1 MNNKVAFA
9 GYILASLAGI
19 CLIKGLVII
28 STERGN

>member
-1 MNNKVAFA
+1 MNNKAAFA